1 MHAQPSVRAL
11 FSSRSTFASL
21 SASPASPTTARPA
34 AGTRFRDESEE
45 PSGARFFA
53 RPAPRADKHA
63 LAARQGPRA
72 AAMLFVSTIKGGRSG
87 AGSNPKVS
95 ERPTFASR
103 PRPSAPLSPH
113 FRPPSHTPTVRF
125 DVPSGWRKGAESDR
139 SETESA
145 ARGPAGEPKGP
156 PPLTLPARLLVDFRP
171 PKGTFSRTF
180 AALSEHFRSTFGAL
194 LAPLSRPTGV

>member
-11 FSSRSTFASL
+11 FSSRSTFCLALCLASQ
-21 SASPASPTTARPA
+21 PHHRPA
-34 AGTRFRDESEE
+34 RRRHPFPRVW
-45 PSGARFFA
+45 RFFA

-72 AAMLFVSTIKGGRSG
+72 AAMLFVSTIKGGGSG

-103 PRPSAPLSPH
+103 PRASAPLSHH

-125 DVPSGWRKGAESDR
+125 DVPFGWRKGTESAR

-156 PPLTLPARLLVDFRP
+156 PPLTTLPARLLVDFRP

-180 AALSEHFRSTFGAL
+180 VALSEHFRRTFGAL
-194 LAPLSRPTGV
+194 SGHF